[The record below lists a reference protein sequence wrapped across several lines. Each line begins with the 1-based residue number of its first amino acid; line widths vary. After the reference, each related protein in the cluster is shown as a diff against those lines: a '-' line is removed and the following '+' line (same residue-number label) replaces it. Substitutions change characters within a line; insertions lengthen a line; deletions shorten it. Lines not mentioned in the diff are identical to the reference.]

1 MRLLRLFAAIFSIS
15 LRRGLAHRAN
25 LLFEALVSVTAVAAG
40 LGALGIVY
48 TRTDTLGGW
57 GLGEAVV
64 LLGTYEIVSGVL
76 WAFIEPNVA
85 WFRDHVND
93 GRLDDTLLKPVS
105 SIFLATLGTCA
116 PLGLLQVTMGMA
128 IVSIGLW
135 ELGSVPTPWGILG
148 WLLTL
153 AMGIAITWA
162 SRVLLASLAFWAP
175 SFQPEVLY
183 KALWQFGRYPVSVYR
198 QPIRFTLTYVLPMAF
213 IATVPAQALTRG
225 PSPLLLI
232 VGLAVGLGAILV
244 VQLVWNVGLRRYTSA
259 TS

>member
-1 MRLLRLFAAIFSIS
+1 
-15 LRRGLAHRAN
+15 
-25 LLFEALVSVTAVAAG
+25 
-40 LGALGIVY
+40 
-48 TRTDTLGGW
+48 
-57 GLGEAVV
+57 
-64 LLGTYEIVSGVL
+64 
-76 WAFIEPNVA
+76 
-85 WFRDHVND
+85 
-93 GRLDDTLLKPVS
+93 
-105 SIFLATLGTCA
+105 
-116 PLGLLQVTMGMA
+116 MGMT